1 MARHAIDADAAKG
14 ASYGP
19 SGSKPVITP
28 SGRDAE
34 TDAGEDTK
42 RCVGPSTASCAF
54 AEGCPKFNNF
64 EGNDDGAE
72 ARQGARGLLAGA
84 GDVVMGLDVS

>member
-64 EGNDDGAE
+64 E